1 MADFQTV
8 QGNQPPHLSYSNLS
22 SLRHESWMDRWIGV
36 RETVLD
42 WVTGSRQADVL
53 NSDQSES
60 VLKTGMDP
68 GAVLKR
74 ALDQIGLTAMDEAG
88 KRVNYNVLRASPAY
102 AAFRR
107 ESAAVLRSFNPST
120 LATQAEELSF
130 WINLYNALVID
141 GVIAFG
147 IQRSITEI
155 PFGLLAFFRSAAYI
169 VGGQRVSLD
178 DIEHGILRG
187 NRGHPFLPGPHFP
200 SNDARLAWA
209 ITLPDPRIH
218 FALNCAS
225 RSCPP
230 IQVYTPEKLD
240 AQLDLAARSFVDSSV
255 RIDPAQN
262 RMVISRIFRWYEID
276 FRDQKGVVDFLIT
289 HLPDDQRRAW
299 IDEHR
304 SSLRLH
310 YAPYDWRLNN

>member
-1 MADFQTV
+1 MADLQTV
-8 QGNQPPHLSYSNLS
+8 RRNQPPQMSYSDKG
-22 SLRHESWMDRWIGV
+22 SLKYESWMDRWIGA
-36 RETVLD
+36 RETALD
-42 WVTGSRQADVL
+42 WVTGSRQGDVL
-53 NSDQSES
+53 NTDQSES

-74 ALDQIGLTAMDEAG
+74 ALDQIELTAMDEAG

-107 ESAAVLRSFNPST
+107 DSAAVLRSFNPDS
-120 LATQAEELSF
+120 LATRAESLAF

-141 GVIAFG
+141 GVITFG
-147 IQRSITEI
+147 IQHSITEI
-155 PFGLLAFFRSAAYI
+155 HLGLLTFFRSAAYI

-187 NRGHPFLPGPHFP
+187 NRGHPFLPEPHFS

-209 ITLPDPRIH
+209 ISPADPRIH

-255 RIDPAQN
+255 KIDPAHN

-276 FRDQKGVVDFLIT
+276 FRGRKGVVDFLIT

-299 IDEHR
+299 LVEHR

-310 YAPYDWRLNN
+310 YAPYDWGLNN